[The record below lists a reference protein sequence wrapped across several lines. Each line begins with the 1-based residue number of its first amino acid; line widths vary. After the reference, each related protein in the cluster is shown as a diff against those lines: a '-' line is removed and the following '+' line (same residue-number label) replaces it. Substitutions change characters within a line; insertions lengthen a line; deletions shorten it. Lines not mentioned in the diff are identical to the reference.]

1 MTVDETESKEGDMI
15 FLGSYGE
22 PYTGEYKMVEFFNFS
37 SFIILSYPSWAIYF
51 LNTYK
56 KLKRQVKSIIGYYT
70 VLIIILAKYTP
81 MWYMATL
88 GESNTWWPVAQDGWV
103 LNSRNRTAAQGEA

>member
-37 SFIILSYPSWAIYF
+37 SFIILSSPSWLTKIQI
-51 LNTYK
+51 K